1 MDPLASLPVAWLLK
15 GCRFLGRKERRVFE
29 ASGWWLSVNL
39 INMKRQYYS
48 GMTTIVLLNMKL
60 IYIYIL
66 KFGWNLRLLDETTVI
81 LGLCM
86 FMSSRMKLVS
96 FGMFK
101 SETTI
106 LQEPWEQFLTVIPN
120 VYMMNQGVSIRGWH
134 DPIPGSRYGCR
145 VFGTPNPG
153 FLYGTIHLSGEVW
166 GPVVKQCNG
175 DPHFV
180 RWFSHLIIAFYSW
193 FSQPCWIP
201 GGFLR
206 SWCPM
211 QAPSVDQR
219 VPGDVADALK
229 MSPRSAA
236 LLGGQDFSPTRIE
249 NKLG

>member
-1 MDPLASLPVAWLLK
+1 
-15 GCRFLGRKERRVFE
+15 
-29 ASGWWLSVNL
+29 
-39 INMKRQYYS
+39 
-48 GMTTIVLLNMKL
+48 MKL
-60 IYIYIL
+60 TYIYIYIL

-120 VYMMNQGVSIRGWH
+120 VYMMNQGMSIRGWH

-153 FLYGTIHLSGEVW
+153 I
-166 GPVVKQCNG
+166 
-175 DPHFV
+175 FV
-180 RWFSHLIIAFYSW
+180 RHYSFVRRSLRSSSQTMQWRSPFCSMIFSSEYIFIAFYSW

>member
-1 MDPLASLPVAWLLK
+1 
-15 GCRFLGRKERRVFE
+15 
-29 ASGWWLSVNL
+29 
-39 INMKRQYYS
+39 
-48 GMTTIVLLNMKL
+48 
-60 IYIYIL
+60 
-66 KFGWNLRLLDETTVI
+66 
-81 LGLCM
+81 M

-120 VYMMNQGVSIRGWH
+120 VYMMNQGMSIRGWH

-153 FLYGTIHLSGEVW
+153 I
-166 GPVVKQCNG
+166 
-175 DPHFV
+175 FV
-180 RWFSHLIIAFYSW
+180 RHYSFVRRSLRSSSQTMQWRSPFCSMIFSSEYIFIAFYSW